1 MLGLFLVALSGP
13 RVVTATFNFANFSES
28 PEVRCV
34 KWSNCWIPPPRDSSL
49 ESRSFW
55 LIVASGLDKVLSV
68 LSCVKVS

>member
-13 RVVTATFNFANFSES
+13 RVVTATFNFANFSDS

-55 LIVASGLDKVLSV
+55 SIVATGLDKVPCSF
-68 LSCVKVS
+68 SCAKVS